1 MTVFEQDWAEKRAG
15 MDGQR
20 RSIATPGSAT
30 AGAVPLR
37 RDRPVARSNGK
48 SGRRP
53 LKVMPPP
60 RRRLSPEERRAHLI
74 EEAISYFSEVGFDG
88 STRELAKRMG
98 VTQPLLYRY
107 FPTKDDL
114 IRAVYNA
121 VFINRWRP
129 EWQVLLEDR
138 SKPLAERLKTFYRSY
153 SEVAF
158 TREWLRIYLFSGLK
172 GVEINR
178 RYISLLRERV
188 LTTIIRELYADCGRP
203 QKPDFRPG
211 MKELELAWTLH
222 VAVFY
227 YAVRQ
232 HIYQIPVLEDRG
244 AMIDQN
250 VTLFMRGAR
259 ELIDT

>member
-1 MTVFEQDWAEKRAG
+1 

-20 RSIATPGSAT
+20 RSVAASGPAGGSAMHLKRHRP
-30 AGAVPLR
+30 APGA
-37 RDRPVARSNGK
+37 NGK
-48 SGRRP
+48 AAQRQ
-53 LKVMPPP
+53 LHIVPPA
-60 RRRLSPEERRAHLI
+60 RRRLSPEDRRAHLI
-74 EEAISYFSEVGFDG
+74 EEAISYFSEVGFGG
-88 STRELAKRMG
+88 STRELAKRIG

-114 IRAVYNA
+114 IRAVYDA

-138 SKPLAERLKTFYRSY
+138 SRPLAQRLKAFYRSY

-178 RYISLLRERV
+178 RYISLLKERV
-188 LTTIIRELYADCGRP
+188 LATIIRELYADCGRP
-203 QKPDFRPG
+203 PKPGFRPS
-211 MKELELAWTLH
+211 MQELELSWTLH

-250 VTLFMRGAR
+250 VELFMRGAR
-259 ELIDT
+259 ELISA

>member
-1 MTVFEQDWAEKRAG
+1 
-15 MDGQR
+15 MDGR
-20 RSIATPGSAT
+20 RREAVT
-30 AGAVPLR
+30 AAHTSGNSSLQAEQHLV
-37 RDRPVARSNGK
+37 DRAPSHAAPPTHSRSTA
-48 SGRRP
+48 P
-53 LKVMPPP
+53 A
-60 RRRLSPEERRAHLI
+60 RRRLSPEERRRHLI
-74 EEAISYFSEVGFDG
+74 EGAISYFAEVGFGG
-88 STRELAKRMG
+88 STRELAKRLG

-114 IRAVYNA
+114 IQAVYDA
-121 VFINRWRP
+121 VFLNRWRA

-138 SKPLAERLKTFYRSY
+138 SKPLAERLKAFYRSY

-158 TREWLRIYLFSGLK
+158 TRDWLRIYLFSGLK

-178 RYISLLRERV
+178 WYTSLLKERV
-188 LTTIIRELYADCGRP
+188 LAPIIWELYADRGRP
-203 QKPDFRPG
+203 TKSDFRPS

-232 HIYQIPVLEDRG
+232 HIFQIPVLEDRN

-250 VTLFMRGAR
+250 VELFMRGAGQ
-259 ELIDT
+259 LIEN